1 MAVINKLS
9 SKLQANIETV
19 VMTNINDNKQW
30 QLSEKFTTI
39 ESFIDNALNKL
50 QDDENKLRL
59 GQTSM
64 PSSYNLVLQT
74 DVDDGKRMFKGDVS
88 IELTIMENTETIM
101 LHSKDQSIINL
112 EVFEID
118 GVTPVPLIKYSLY
131 SPTDLLIIYFMN
143 EAVAGSVYILKISY
157 TAVLGISNVGFF
169 RTQYNMDG
177 ETRYLAATQFEP
189 RRARLAFPC
198 YDEPSF
204 KTSFTLSIIHHES
217 YHAIS
222 NMDGTRSLK

>member
-30 QLSEKFTTI
+30 QLSEKFKTI
-39 ESFIDNALNKL
+39 DSFIDNALNKL

-74 DVDDGKRMFKGDVS
+74 YVDDGTRMFVGDVS

-101 LHSKDQSIINL
+101 LHSKDQHIIDL

-131 SPTDLLIIYFMN
+131 SLTDLLTIYFLN

-157 TAVLGISNVGFF
+157 TAELGISNFGFY
-169 RTQYNMDG
+169 RTQYKING
-177 ETRYLAATQFEP
+177 ETRFLAATQFEP

-204 KTSFTLSIIHHES
+204 KTTFVLSIIHHES
-217 YHAIS
+217 YNAIS
-222 NMDGTRSLK
+222 NMDGIRKLK

>member
-9 SKLQANIETV
+9 SKLQANIKTV
-19 VMTNINDNKQW
+19 VMTNMNDNKQW

-39 ESFIDNALNKL
+39 DSFIGNALHKL

-59 GQTSM
+59 GQKSM
-64 PSSYNLVLQT
+64 PNSYNLVLQT
-74 DVDDGKRMFKGDVS
+74 NVNDGTRMYIGDVS

-101 LHSKDQSIINL
+101 LHSKQQNIIDL
-112 EVFEID
+112 EIFETD

-131 SPTDLLIIYFMN
+131 SLTDLLTIYFLN

-157 TAVLGISNVGFF
+157 SAELGLSNAGFY
-169 RTQYNMDG
+169 RTEYNING
-177 ETRYLAATQFEP
+177 QTRYLAATQFEP
-189 RRARLAFPC
+189 TRARFAFPC

-204 KTSFTLSIIHHES
+204 KASFALSIVHHES

-222 NMDGTRSLK
+222 NMDGTRTLK